1 MRKGQ
6 YRGKEVEEAYAV
18 GIGKEGQVGGEAKY
32 CQNCGGY
39 FQADRQIR
47 QGCNL
52 KSHIE
57 SIIEDAT
64 YSCDQCEYK
73 DKNKGNLKY
82 TKGLSMKM
90 LLTPVINVNTK

>member
-6 YRGKEVEEAYAV
+6 YRGKEVEEAV

-47 QGCNL
+47 QGWN
-52 KSHIE
+52 
-57 SIIEDAT
+57 
-64 YSCDQCEYK
+64 
-73 DKNKGNLKY
+73 
-82 TKGLSMKM
+82 
-90 LLTPVINVNTK
+90 